1 MSQLLSMLLLRAAMA
16 MLLCTSF
23 VSPRSP
29 QPQSR
34 EIARL
39 LHPLDDAQICSDTA
53 NIKEGY
59 LRIHQKLYDATV
71 VISIDDI
78 VVATFR
84 DQDQSSGESSEVEF
98 PLRSFPLLKIG
109 HASLGLRILRIV
121 VFDESGID
129 LQPEIA
135 SEFQIVDCS
144 QPFDAE
150 SARESLI
157 ISHVS
162 QRLNAHEVS

>member
-29 QPQSR
+29 QPQFI

-39 LHPLDDAQICSDTA
+39 LHPLDGAQICSDTA

-78 VVATFR
+78 VVATF
-84 DQDQSSGESSEVEF
+84 QDQSRGKSSEVEF

-109 HASLGLRILRIV
+109 HVSLGLRILRIV